1 MANKVCVSGLQRK
14 WLKRIMARLTA
25 HVSRAN
31 HKREAI
37 NVKRSVTNFRER
49 SELEYATDL

>member
-1 MANKVCVSGLQRK
+1 MACL
-14 WLKRIMARLTA
+14 AA